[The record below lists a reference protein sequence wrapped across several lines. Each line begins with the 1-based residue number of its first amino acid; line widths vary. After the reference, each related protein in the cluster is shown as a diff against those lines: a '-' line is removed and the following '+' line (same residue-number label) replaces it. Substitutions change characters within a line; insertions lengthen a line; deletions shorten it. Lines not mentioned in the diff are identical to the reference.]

1 MKKATDLLD
10 KYNSGMATDEEK
22 VIVESWYLKYEA
34 GATDLSPQK
43 IEQEYLLGLEGLTR
57 HMDRSSSMRLW
68 PRMVAAA
75 VLFLVLGIGIFFIF
89 RPVQKQDMISYRHN
103 DIGIGGN
110 RAVLTLTDG
119 RKISLTDA
127 ANGTIAEESGIKVTK
142 TRDGQLLYILSG
154 KQSAQKQSGN
164 NTITTPKG
172 GQYQVILPDGTKVW
186 LNAASSLVYPN
197 TFSATERKVV
207 LKGEAYFEVA
217 KQFPKKTP
225 FIVLTDRAKVEVLG
239 THFNVNAYDNEPF
252 TKTTLLEGKVCVSYP
267 ETPHAMVLNPN
278 QQAWNDKKTNL
289 NTPIRVIRVD
299 PEYDVAWK
307 KGWFMFNDESI
318 ESIMRKI
325 ARWYDVEVV
334 YEGRT
339 TAQQVFGGTVNRFE
353 NVSKVLE
360 MLELTNAV
368 HFKIEGRKITVMP

>member
-10 KYNSGMATDEEK
+10 KYNSGIATDEEK
-22 VIVESWYLKYEA
+22 AIVESWYLKYETEA
-34 GATDLSPQK
+34 VELNPQE
-43 IEQEYLLGLEGLTR
+43 IAQEYLLGLEGLNR
-57 HMDRSSSMRLW
+57 HMDRSSSMKLW
-68 PRMVAAA
+68 PRMIAAA
-75 VLFLVLGIGIFFIF
+75 VVFLVLSIGIFFIF
-89 RPVQKQDMISYRHN
+89 RSDQKLEAISYRHN

-110 RAVLTLTDG
+110 RAVLTLADG

-127 ANGTIAEESGIKVTK
+127 VNGTIAEEPGIKVAK
-142 TRDGQLLYILSG
+142 TRDGQLVYVLSG
-154 KQSAQKQSGN
+154 KQTAQKQTGN

-172 GQYQVILPDGTKVW
+172 GQYQIILPDGTKVW
-186 LNAASSLVYPN
+186 LNAASSLVYPIA
-197 TFSATERKVV
+197 FSATQRKVL
-207 LKGEAYFEVA
+207 LKGEAYFEVT

-225 FIVLTDRAKVEVLG
+225 FIVQTDRAKVEVLG

-252 TKTTLLEGKVCVSYP
+252 TKTTLLEGKVGVGYP
-267 ETPHAMVLNPN
+267 ETTHAVVLNPN
-278 QQAWNDKKTNL
+278 QQAWNGEKTV
-289 NTPIRVIRVD
+289 PIQVITVD
-299 PEYDVAWK
+299 PEYEVAWK
-307 KGWFMFNDESI
+307 KGWFMFNDERI

-339 TAQQVFGGTVNRFE
+339 SAQQVFGGTVNRFE

>member
-10 KYNSGMATDEEK
+10 KYNSGIATEEEK
-22 VIVESWYLKYEA
+22 TIVESWYLKYEA
-34 GATDLSPQK
+34 AAADLSPQK
-43 IEQEYLLGLEGLTR
+43 LEEEYLLGLDGLSR
-57 HMDRSSSMRLW
+57 HMDRPSSLKLW
-68 PRMVAAA
+68 PRMAAAA
-75 VLFLVLGIGIFFIF
+75 VLFLALSIGVFFTF
-89 RPVQKQDMISYRHN
+89 RPALKQEAISYRHN

-110 RAVLTLTDG
+110 RAVLTLADG

-127 ANGTIAEESGIKVTK
+127 ARGVIAEESGIKVTK
-142 TRDGQLLYILSG
+142 AGDGQLIYVQKG
-154 KQSAQKQSGN
+154 DPQGQKQLAC

-172 GQYQVILPDGTKVW
+172 GQYQITLPDGTKVW
-186 LNAASSLVYPN
+186 LNAASSLVYP
-197 TFSATERKVV
+197 TVFSAAQRKVI

-217 KQFPKKTP
+217 KQFPKKVP
-225 FIVLTDRAKVEVLG
+225 FIVQTDRAEVEVLG

-252 TKTTLLEGKVCVSYP
+252 TKTTLLEGKVRVSYP
-267 ETPHAMVLNPN
+267 ETDQAIVLSPN
-278 QQAWNDKKTNL
+278 QQAWNNKKTDL
-289 NTPIRVIRVD
+289 IRVITVD
-299 PEYDVAWK
+299 PESEVAWQ
-307 KGWFMFNDESI
+307 KGWFMFNDERI

-325 ARWYDVEVV
+325 ARWYDVDVV
-334 YEGRT
+334 YEGKI

>member
-10 KYNSGMATDEEK
+10 KYNSGIATDEEK
-22 VIVESWYLKYEA
+22 AIVESWYLKYEPE
-34 GATDLSPQK
+34 ATDLNPQE
-43 IEQEYLLGLEGLTR
+43 IEQEYLLGLEGLNR
-57 HMDRSSSMRLW
+57 HMDRSSSMKLW
-68 PRMVAAA
+68 PRMIAAA
-75 VLFLVLGIGIFFIF
+75 VVFLVLSIGIFFIF
-89 RPVQKQDMISYRHN
+89 RSDQKLQAISYRHN

-110 RAVLTLTDG
+110 RAVLTLADG

-127 ANGTIAEESGIKVTK
+127 VNGTIAEESGIKVTK
-142 TRDGQLLYILSG
+142 TRDGQLVYVLSG
-154 KQSAQKQSGN
+154 KKTAEKQAGN

-172 GQYQVILPDGTKVW
+172 GQYQIILPDGTKVW
-186 LNAASSLVYPN
+186 LNAASSLVYP
-197 TFSATERKVV
+197 TAFSATQREVL
-207 LKGEAYFEVA
+207 LKGEAYFEVT

-225 FIVLTDRAKVEVLG
+225 FIVQTDRAKVEVLG

-252 TKTTLLEGKVCVSYP
+252 TKTTLLEGKVGVSYP
-267 ETPHAMVLNPN
+267 ETTHAMVLNPN
-278 QQAWNDKKTNL
+278 QQAWNDKKTV
-289 NTPIRVIRVD
+289 PIRVITVD
-299 PEYDVAWK
+299 PEYEVAWK
-307 KGWFMFNDESI
+307 KGWFMFNDERI

-334 YEGRT
+334 YEGKT
-339 TAQQVFGGTVNRFE
+339 SAQQVFGGTVNKFE